1 MFGADQNYF
10 ISSNE
15 IVSFL
20 IKIGS
25 QVFDSHRIIVNL
37 HNKDI
42 NMERTD
48 FIENRTDVI
57 KNIYTLYSYLRSN
70 SEEERD
76 WALNR
81 FKQGKW
87 YIVEPFGNML
97 FFAPSRFVGYKNN
110 NIAKHTENH
119 GDGTQ
124 TNEYFRRNKLYK
136 ISEDEFL
143 SKQFKNFMFSI
154 GIEKE
159 SAQFFIPYNQDI
171 SDLQSDHKCY
181 FICPTHCSGQKEDA
195 WKNFFEKRIMAIGW
209 NNTDYSNYTL
219 EEISKEYVDDAKAIM
234 AFTLIK
240 QIKEGD
246 IICCTNNAYG
256 LWGIGIATSSYR
268 FKENIHKAGVDDDGE
283 ETYYS
288 HYINVAWICFKE
300 QGFIPTS
307 DLHIHAP
314 EKMWQPYGT
323 LIQKEIPQYIT
334 DYILK
339 ANHTNMETT
348 NRCNEY
354 IALLEANK
362 NLILTGAPGTG
373 KTYLARE
380 IATAMGAEW
389 EFVQFHPSYDYTD
402 FVEGLRPT
410 PPDSRGNIGFE
421 RKNGVFKEFCKR
433 AISETDNT
441 NNSEDNVGAF
451 KRYFY
456 ELIDDIRNGKVKN
469 IPLKSKRSELLN
481 VTSNNTI
488 KWQKKTNE
496 ESSANAV
503 SLNRLLK
510 LYPYYKTAK
519 EVEDMENIDQTIR
532 NIIGGANT
540 TYYWGVLH
548 EILRRMEKCDTTEI
562 AKFIKPDM
570 WIPSSTGR
578 TKYHID
584 SFDGS
589 KIALSGDSIK
599 PYKIPLSDVLIA
611 YNNKLW
617 EGGQK
622 NGNDSY
628 AAALAMYLFKIGYT
642 PGNRLIQNEL
652 SNDNTKKFVFIIDE
666 INRGEISKIFGE
678 LFFSID
684 PGYRGES
691 GRVKTQYQN
700 MITNEDDPFY
710 EGFYVPE
717 NVYIIGTMNDIDR
730 SVESMDFAMRRRFAW
745 KEIKANENTGML
757 DSFGELKDEI
767 VSKMN
772 RLNNAIWNE
781 ETNEGI
787 EGLSAA
793 YHIGGA
799 YFKKMELYDY
809 KNNLPE
815 AYRQLWEN
823 HLRGVLFE
831 YLRGS
836 FNAADNLKKLE
847 EVYYSEG
854 VYE

>member
-1 MFGADQNYF
+1 MFWADQNYF

-136 ISEDEFL
+136 ISENEFL
-143 SKQFKNFMFSI
+143 SKQFKNFMLSI
-154 GIEKE
+154 GIKKE

-195 WKNFFEKRIMAIGW
+195 WKSFFKKGIMAIGW
-209 NNTDYSNYTL
+209 NDTDYSNYTL
-219 EEISKEYVDDAKAIM
+219 EEITKEYVDDAKAIT

-323 LIQKEIPQYIT
+323 LTQKDIPQYIT

-339 ANHTNMETT
+339 ANHTDMETT

-380 IATAMGAEW
+380 IVTAMGAKY

-410 PPDSRGNIGFE
+410 PLDSRGNIGFE
-421 RKNGVFKEFCKR
+421 RKDGVLKEFCKR
-433 AISETDNT
+433 AI
-441 NNSEDNVGAF
+441 
-451 KRYFY
+451 K
-456 ELIDDIRNGKVKN
+456 RNGSCDYASMLQQFKKDLRN
-469 IPLKSKRSELLN
+469 STIELKSFRSDTIIKVSINDNGVISVPEK
-481 VTSNNTI
+481 SNWVASDDKMINYL
-488 KWQKKTNE
+488 KT
-496 ESSANAV
+496 
-503 SLNRLLK
+503 R
-510 LYPYYKTAK
+510 
-519 EVEDMENIDQTIR
+519 
-532 NIIGGANT
+532 
-540 TYYWGVLH
+540 
-548 EILRRMEKCDTTEI
+548 KC
-562 AKFIKPDM
+562 
-570 WIPSSTGR
+570 
-578 TKYHID
+578 H
-584 SFDGS
+584 
-589 KIALSGDSIK
+589 
-599 PYKIPLSDVLIA
+599 
-611 YNNKLW
+611 
-617 EGGQK
+617 
-622 NGNDSY
+622 
-628 AAALAMYLFKIGYT
+628 
-642 PGNRLIQNEL
+642 
-652 SNDNTKKFVFIIDE
+652 SNDTYTKTIGDYILEKYKKEEDILNYVFIIDE

-684 PGYRGES
+684 PGYRGEK

-836 FNAADNLKKLE
+836 FNATDNLKKLE

>member
-1 MFGADQNYF
+1 MFWADQNYF

-136 ISEDEFL
+136 ISENEFL
-143 SKQFKNFMFSI
+143 SKQFKNFMLSI
-154 GIEKE
+154 GIKKE

-195 WKNFFEKRIMAIGW
+195 WKSFFKKGIMAIGW
-209 NNTDYSNYTL
+209 NDTDYSNYTL
-219 EEISKEYVDDAKAIM
+219 EEITKEYVDDAKAIT

-323 LIQKEIPQYIT
+323 LTQKDIPQYIT

-339 ANHTNMETT
+339 ANHTDMETT

-380 IATAMGAEW
+380 IVTAMGAKY

-410 PPDSRGNIGFE
+410 PLDSRGNIGFE
-421 RKNGVFKEFCKR
+421 RKDGVLKEFCKR
-433 AISETDNT
+433 AI
-441 NNSEDNVGAF
+441 
-451 KRYFY
+451 K
-456 ELIDDIRNGKVKN
+456 RNGSCDYASMLQQFKKDLRN
-469 IPLKSKRSELLN
+469 STIELKSFRSD
-481 VTSNNTI
+481 TI
-488 KWQKKTNE
+488 IK
-496 ESSANAV
+496 V
-503 SLNRLLK
+503 S
-510 LYPYYKTAK
+510 
-519 EVEDMENIDQTIR
+519 I
-532 NIIGGANT
+532 
-540 TYYWGVLH
+540 
-548 EILRRMEKCDTTEI
+548 
-562 AKFIKPDM
+562 
-570 WIPSSTGR
+570 
-578 TKYHID
+578 
-584 SFDGS
+584 
-589 KIALSGDSIK
+589 
-599 PYKIPLSDVLIA
+599 
-611 YNNKLW
+611 
-617 EGGQK
+617 
-622 NGNDSY
+622 
-628 AAALAMYLFKIGYT
+628 
-642 PGNRLIQNEL
+642 
-652 SNDNTKKFVFIIDE
+652 NDNGVISVPEKSNWVASDDKMINYLKTRKCHPNDTYTKTIGDYILEKYKKEEDILNYVFIIDE

-684 PGYRGES
+684 PGYRGEKV
-691 GRVKTQYQN
+691 RVKTQYQN

-787 EGLSAA
+787 EGLSTA

>member
-1 MFGADQNYF
+1 MFWADQNYF

-136 ISEDEFL
+136 ISENEFL
-143 SKQFKNFMFSI
+143 SKQFKNFMLSI
-154 GIEKE
+154 GIKKE

-195 WKNFFEKRIMAIGW
+195 WKSFFKKGIMAIGW
-209 NNTDYSNYTL
+209 NDTDYSNYTL
-219 EEISKEYVDDAKAIM
+219 EEITKEYVDDAKAIT

-323 LIQKEIPQYIT
+323 LTQKDIPQYIT
-334 DYILK
+334 DCILK
-339 ANHTNMETT
+339 ANHTDMETT

-380 IATAMGAEW
+380 IVTAMGAKY

-410 PPDSRGNIGFE
+410 PLDSRGNIGFE
-421 RKNGVFKEFCKR
+421 RKDGVLKEFCKR
-433 AISETDNT
+433 AI
-441 NNSEDNVGAF
+441 
-451 KRYFY
+451 K
-456 ELIDDIRNGKVKN
+456 RNGSCDYASMLQQFKKDLRN
-469 IPLKSKRSELLN
+469 STIELKSFRSD
-481 VTSNNTI
+481 TI
-488 KWQKKTNE
+488 IK
-496 ESSANAV
+496 V
-503 SLNRLLK
+503 S
-510 LYPYYKTAK
+510 
-519 EVEDMENIDQTIR
+519 I
-532 NIIGGANT
+532 
-540 TYYWGVLH
+540 
-548 EILRRMEKCDTTEI
+548 
-562 AKFIKPDM
+562 
-570 WIPSSTGR
+570 
-578 TKYHID
+578 
-584 SFDGS
+584 
-589 KIALSGDSIK
+589 
-599 PYKIPLSDVLIA
+599 
-611 YNNKLW
+611 
-617 EGGQK
+617 
-622 NGNDSY
+622 
-628 AAALAMYLFKIGYT
+628 
-642 PGNRLIQNEL
+642 
-652 SNDNTKKFVFIIDE
+652 NDNGVISVPEKSNWVASDDKMINYLKTRKCHPNDTYTKTIGDYILEKYKKEEDILNYVFIIDE

-684 PGYRGES
+684 PGYRGEKV
-691 GRVKTQYQN
+691 RVKTQYQN

>member
-1 MFGADQNYF
+1 
-10 ISSNE
+10 
-15 IVSFL
+15 
-20 IKIGS
+20 
-25 QVFDSHRIIVNL
+25 
-37 HNKDI
+37 
-42 NMERTD
+42 MERTD
-48 FIENRTDVI
+48 FIENRADVI
-57 KNIYTLYSYLRSN
+57 KNIYTLYSYLGSN

-110 NIAKHTENH
+110 DIAKHTENH

-124 TNEYFRRNKLYK
+124 TNEYFRRNRLYK

-143 SKQFKNFMFSI
+143 SKQFKNFMLSI
-154 GIEKE
+154 GIDKE
-159 SAQFFIPYNQDI
+159 SAQFFIPYNQEI
-171 SDLQSDHKCY
+171 SDLQSSHKCY

-219 EEISKEYVDDAKAIM
+219 EEISKEYVDDAKAIT

-283 ETYYS
+283 EAYYS

-323 LIQKEIPQYIT
+323 LTQKDIPQYIT

-380 IATAMGAEW
+380 IVIAMGAEY

-410 PPDSRGNIGFE
+410 PPDGKGNIGFE
-421 RKNGVFKEFCKR
+421 RKDGVFKKFCKR
-433 AISETDNT
+433 AINIEGKRHQASILEEHYVPSDIIKSNNNQSLFKIIYRSIVDDIKKGKITKTKWGNTKPYDLQIKDGRIFAENKSEEERGFEEEDIEEMYDYWLNQGIYNT
-441 NNSEDNVGAF
+441 SNWGRKDLWNVIKEIVRRPTSSDYVVYGWILQELLSRT
-451 KRYFY
+451 KQ
-456 ELIDDIRNGKVKN
+456 LIDEDWKT
-469 IPLKSKRSELLN
+469 KSIQEQSFSNLN
-481 VTSNNTI
+481 VQSLQPIYTS
-488 KWQKKTNE
+488 
-496 ESSANAV
+496 SS
-503 SLNRLLK
+503 
-510 LYPYYKTAK
+510 T
-519 EVEDMENIDQTIR
+519 
-532 NIIGGANT
+532 
-540 TYYWGVLH
+540 
-548 EILRRMEKCDTTEI
+548 
-562 AKFIKPDM
+562 
-570 WIPSSTGR
+570 PSST
-578 TKYHID
+578 KKD
-584 SFDGS
+584 
-589 KIALSGDSIK
+589 
-599 PYKIPLSDVLIA
+599 
-611 YNNKLW
+611 
-617 EGGQK
+617 
-622 NGNDSY
+622 
-628 AAALAMYLFKIGYT
+628 
-642 PGNRLIQNEL
+642 EL
-652 SNDNTKKFVFIIDE
+652 KFYVFIIDE

-684 PGYRGES
+684 PGYRGKS

-700 MITNEDDPFY
+700 MITDEHDPFY

-799 YFKKMELYDY
+799 YFKKLELYDY
-809 KNNLPE
+809 ENNLPE
-815 AYRQLWEN
+815 AYQQLWEN

-836 FNAADNLKKLE
+836 FNAAENLKKLE
-847 EVYYSEG
+847 EVYYSEDIH
-854 VYE
+854 E

>member
-1 MFGADQNYF
+1 
-10 ISSNE
+10 
-15 IVSFL
+15 
-20 IKIGS
+20 
-25 QVFDSHRIIVNL
+25 
-37 HNKDI
+37 
-42 NMERTD
+42 MERTD
-48 FIENRTDVI
+48 FIENRADVI
-57 KNIYTLYSYLRSN
+57 KNIYTLYSYLGSN

-124 TNEYFRRNKLYK
+124 TNEYFRRNRLYK

-143 SKQFKNFMFSI
+143 SKQFNNFMLSI
-154 GIEKE
+154 GIDKE
-159 SAQFFIPYNQDI
+159 SAQFFIPYNQEI
-171 SDLQSDHKCY
+171 SDLQSGHKCY

-195 WKNFFEKRIMAIGW
+195 WKSFFKKGIMAIGW

-219 EEISKEYVDDAKAIM
+219 EEITKEYVDDAKAIA

-283 ETYYS
+283 EAYYS

-323 LIQKEIPQYIT
+323 LTQKDIPQYIT

-380 IATAMGAEW
+380 IVTAMGAEY

-433 AISETDNT
+433 AIEENINGSTDIDSNDELPVMPSEQIILKKHGKSFDEVYDILVNDIKKDQAVLYSDFRHNRTKLNVKIRPGERIQGKEVIEFWKT
-441 NNSEDNVGAF
+441 NDYQKAQIDYI
-451 KRYFY
+451 KRIYDFY
-456 ELIDDIRNGKVKN
+456 ISKGQFDIRNERFN
-469 IPLKSKRSELLN
+469 DF
-481 VTSNNTI
+481 T
-488 KWQKKTNE
+488 
-496 ESSANAV
+496 
-503 SLNRLLK
+503 
-510 LYPYYKTAK
+510 
-519 EVEDMENIDQTIR
+519 
-532 NIIGGANT
+532 NIIGNT
-540 TYYWGVLH
+540 LDYSYYRGIVQGLLDRTRQVKNDNY
-548 EILRRMEKCDTTEI
+548 IDTLKTEH
-562 AKFIKPDM
+562 FNHP
-570 WIPSSTGR
+570 
-578 TKYHID
+578 
-584 SFDGS
+584 
-589 KIALSGDSIK
+589 
-599 PYKIPLSDVLIA
+599 DVLPLTQTVQPQPIA
-611 YNNKLW
+611 SS
-617 EGGQK
+617 QPT
-622 NGNDSY
+622 ND
-628 AAALAMYLFKIGYT
+628 
-642 PGNRLIQNEL
+642 
-652 SNDNTKKFVFIIDE
+652 TKEASKPFVFIIDE

-700 MITNEDDPFY
+700 MITDEHDPFY

-757 DSFGELKDEI
+757 DSFGGLKNEI
-767 VSKMN
+767 ISKMN

-799 YFKKMELYDY
+799 YFKKLELYDY
-809 KNNLPE
+809 ENNLPE

-847 EVYYSEG
+847 EVYYSKG
-854 VYE
+854 IYE

>member
-1 MFGADQNYF
+1 
-10 ISSNE
+10 
-15 IVSFL
+15 
-20 IKIGS
+20 
-25 QVFDSHRIIVNL
+25 
-37 HNKDI
+37 
-42 NMERTD
+42 MERTD

-136 ISEDEFL
+136 ISENEFL
-143 SKQFKNFMFSI
+143 SKQFKNFMLSI
-154 GIEKE
+154 GIKKE

-195 WKNFFEKRIMAIGW
+195 WKSFFKKGIMAIGW
-209 NNTDYSNYTL
+209 NDTDYSNYTL
-219 EEISKEYVDDAKAIM
+219 EEITKEYVDDAKAIT

-323 LIQKEIPQYIT
+323 LTQKDIPQYIT

-339 ANHTNMETT
+339 ANHTDMETT

-380 IATAMGAEW
+380 IVTAMGAKY

-410 PPDSRGNIGFE
+410 PLDSRGNIGFE
-421 RKNGVFKEFCKR
+421 RKDGVLKEFCKR
-433 AISETDNT
+433 AI
-441 NNSEDNVGAF
+441 
-451 KRYFY
+451 K
-456 ELIDDIRNGKVKN
+456 RNGSCDYASMLQQFKKDLRN
-469 IPLKSKRSELLN
+469 STIELKSFRSDTIIKVSINDNGVISVPEK
-481 VTSNNTI
+481 SNWVASDDKMINYL
-488 KWQKKTNE
+488 KT
-496 ESSANAV
+496 
-503 SLNRLLK
+503 R
-510 LYPYYKTAK
+510 
-519 EVEDMENIDQTIR
+519 
-532 NIIGGANT
+532 
-540 TYYWGVLH
+540 
-548 EILRRMEKCDTTEI
+548 KC
-562 AKFIKPDM
+562 
-570 WIPSSTGR
+570 
-578 TKYHID
+578 H
-584 SFDGS
+584 
-589 KIALSGDSIK
+589 
-599 PYKIPLSDVLIA
+599 
-611 YNNKLW
+611 
-617 EGGQK
+617 
-622 NGNDSY
+622 
-628 AAALAMYLFKIGYT
+628 
-642 PGNRLIQNEL
+642 
-652 SNDNTKKFVFIIDE
+652 SNDTYTKTIGDYILEKYKKEEDILNYVFIIDE

-684 PGYRGES
+684 PGYRGEK

-836 FNAADNLKKLE
+836 FNATDNLKKLE